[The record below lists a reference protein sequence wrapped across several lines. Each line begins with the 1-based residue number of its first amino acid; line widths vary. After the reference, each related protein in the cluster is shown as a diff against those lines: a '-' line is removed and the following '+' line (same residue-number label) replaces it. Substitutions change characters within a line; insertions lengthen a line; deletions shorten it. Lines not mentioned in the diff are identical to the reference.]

1 MNYRRVLYGCAL
13 SLALSLPLLREIQFG
28 QIAFAQQSGNTQIK
42 KVELVP
48 DGDRLKL
55 KIALAGGSRPQVFFT
70 QQGNA
75 WVGDITNAQLDI
87 APGESSFR
95 QNAPAP
101 GVSSLEAQQIA
112 EDSVRLRILG
122 ESGAPQGLLSE
133 RSPEQLVFDFAGVAP
148 QVAAEPAIP
157 QNQDLQAPIA
167 LAQASGSPVQAEP
180 IPEAPPETAQS
191 PVAPP
196 PAASQLP
203 VAPLPEAAP
212 EQPMVAV
219 PAPGQVPTALAESSP
234 QPVNNT
240 AVNPGVAPLVVSQ
253 VPKVDTLN
261 QPAGVNKETS
271 VFEGQAIAPPVGD
284 IATGSILPIQ
294 STVDLGSDS
303 LITLTLKDAPVA
315 DVLSLLVRR
324 AGLNVVLNDIPP
336 TLTISLDVQDSPLQ
350 EAFNF
355 ILRLKEL
362 KAERVDQTIFIGS
375 KLPGVSQTLVR
386 SFRLNQANAEGG
398 TEGGGGVK
406 PFLEA
411 LAAEGG
417 PLQGVKFV
425 TDTRT
430 NSITAIGS
438 PQQLDV
444 VAAQIAQ
451 LDVRKRQALVN
462 IKVVNVVLNNNS
474 DLGVAVGASS
484 GNFALSGA
492 NGAGGGSFGG
502 TPVDKPAGST
512 SPAIG
517 VGGGSGADGTA
528 TTTASNAFVFS
539 TLNRLEDA
547 IAVRIDA
554 AIRSGTSK
562 ILADPKVV
570 VSDGGTS
577 KIDIGDD
584 VITGVRLSTDAATG
598 LTSREPVKETAGV
611 TIELKDVRIDDNG
624 FITLSV
630 TPLVSVPGP
639 TTTFDGNPIT
649 LLSRRQAEVERIR
662 LKDGQTF
669 VLAGLIQESDRVSV
683 EKVPLLAEIPLLG
696 ALFRRQNTI
705 NDRTE
710 VVLMLTP
717 FILRDEVASLP

>member
-1 MNYRRVLYGCAL
+1 MNYRRILYGCAL
-13 SLALSLPLLREIQFG
+13 SLALSLPILKEVDFG
-28 QIAFAQQSGNTQIK
+28 QKVFAQQSSQSSAQIK
-42 KVELVP
+42 KVELIP
-48 DGDRLKL
+48 DGERLKL

-87 APGESSFR
+87 AGESSFQ
-95 QNAPAP
+95 QNAPVP
-101 GVSSLEAQQIA
+101 GISSLEAQQIA

-148 QVAAEPAIP
+148 QVATAPAIP
-157 QNQDLQAPIA
+157 QNQSPQAPVA
-167 LAQASGSPVQAEP
+167 LAQAPVQAEP
-180 IPEAPPETAQS
+180 IPVAPEAAQLPIAPAPETAQV
-191 PVAPP
+191 PEAPVEQPVIVAPP
-196 PAASQLP
+196 VDQAPIAP
-203 VAPLPEAAP
+203 V
-212 EQPMVAV
+212 VA
-219 PAPGQVPTALAESSP
+219 AESP
-234 QPVNNT
+234 AQAPVNA
-240 AVNPGVAPLVVSQ
+240 AVNPAPVAPLVVSQ

-261 QPAGVNKETS
+261 KPAGVEDPEAS
-271 VFEGQAIAPPVGD
+271 VFQGQAIAPPVGD
-284 IATGSILPIQ
+284 IATGSILPTQ

-303 LITLTLKDAPVA
+303 LITLTLKDAPVG

-362 KAERVDQTIFIGS
+362 KAERVDQTVFIGS

-398 TEGGGGVK
+398 TEGGGGIK

-451 LDVRKRQALVN
+451 LDIRKRQALVN

-517 VGGGSGADGTA
+517 VGGGSGEDGEAA

-547 IAVRIDA
+547 IAVRVDA

-630 TPLVSVPGP
+630 TPLVSVPGA
-639 TTTFDGNPIT
+639 TTVFDGNPIT
-649 LLSRRQAEVERIR
+649 LLNRRQAEVERIR

-696 ALFRRQNTI
+696 SLFRRQSTI